1 MEKKITSLIEETVNS
16 LGFDIVKLSIQGG
29 KSKVLQI
36 MIDRL
41 DSEKVKIADCR
52 QVSRN
57 VSALLDVEDVIADKY
72 LLEVSSA
79 GVERP
84 LVKLRDFQKF
94 MGHEIKIALREPVGG
109 KLKYKG
115 KITGVED
122 NLIILQ
128 SKNIEFKFDFLNV
141 KNANL
146 VLTDEMF
153 RELLNKKKE
162 INKPGEENE

>member
-1 MEKKITSLIEETVNS
+1 MEEKITSLIEETVNS

-52 QVSRN
+52 LVSRN

-94 MGHEIKIALREPVGG
+94 MGREIKIVLREQVGG

>member
-1 MEKKITSLIEETVNS
+1 MEEKITSLIEETVNS
-16 LGFDIVKLSIQGG
+16 LGFDIVKLSIVGG

-41 DSEKVKIADCR
+41 DTGKVTIGDCR
-52 QVSRN
+52 LVSRN
-57 VSALLDVEDVIADKY
+57 ISALMDVEDVIADKY

-94 MGHEIKIALREPVGG
+94 IGREIKIVLREQVGG

-115 KITGVED
+115 KIAGVED
-122 NLIILQ
+122 NVIVLQ
-128 SKNIEFKFDFLNV
+128 AKNLELKFDFLNI

-162 INKPGEENE
+162 INKPGEEND

>member
-1 MEKKITSLIEETVNS
+1 MEEKIISLIEETVNE

-52 QVSRN
+52 LVSRN
-57 VSALLDVEDVIADKY
+57 ISALMDVEDVIADKY

-94 MGHEIKIALREPVGG
+94 MGHEIKIVLREQVGG

-115 KITGVED
+115 IIAAVEE
-122 NLIILQ
+122 NIIVLQ
-128 SKNIEFKFDFLNV
+128 SKNIELKFDYLNI